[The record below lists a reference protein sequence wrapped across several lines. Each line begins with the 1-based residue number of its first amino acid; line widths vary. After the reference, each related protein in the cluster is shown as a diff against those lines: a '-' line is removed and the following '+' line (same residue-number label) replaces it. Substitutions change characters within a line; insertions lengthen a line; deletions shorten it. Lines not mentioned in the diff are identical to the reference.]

1 MVHYEH
7 EFVIT
12 YPYGYHSGYNLGYN
26 CAESVNFATERWLDF
41 ARVAKK
47 CNCEADSVWIDI
59 AEIERKLRGE
69 STPEYYDEGSDDQLD
84 GASDFLTPPRSVPEK
99 SASRGRK
106 RKQDGKESKSKRL
119 KMQMDGP
126 KAIPCVLCPN
136 SLDYEDLLPTE
147 DGRGFAHRRCALY
160 IEETSILKDESGRE
174 VVCDIDKIP
183 KARLGLKCLFCREVK
198 GACFQCMHGKC
209 PRAYHAT
216 CALLAGVQ
224 VEFGE
229 LAVVADDGMQY
240 SVPGVDLKCKYH
252 RPKRYAQTDSSELD
266 FKLADTARR
275 LRPGDLVQFQV
286 DKEING
292 AVVLENRPLERS
304 LLLKVLPRG

>member
-1 MVHYEH
+1 
-7 EFVIT
+7 
-12 YPYGYHSGYNLGYN
+12 
-26 CAESVNFATERWLDF
+26 
-41 ARVAKK
+41 
-47 CNCEADSVWIDI
+47 
-59 AEIERKLRGE
+59 
-69 STPEYYDEGSDDQLD
+69 
-84 GASDFLTPPRSVPEK
+84 
-99 SASRGRK
+99 
-106 RKQDGKESKSKRL
+106 
-119 KMQMDGP
+119 
-126 KAIPCVLCPN
+126 
-136 SLDYEDLLPTE
+136 
-147 DGRGFAHRRCALY
+147 
-160 IEETSILKDESGRE
+160 
-174 VVCDIDKIP
+174 
-183 KARLGLKCLFCREVK
+183 
-198 GACFQCMHGKC
+198 MHGKC